1 MNRKGFTLVEL
12 LGVVVILSIVLTI
25 AIPAASNYIDSSK
38 REAFADVLSEY
49 VDAVRKGIAAEDYT
63 APIDSNQV
71 LIVSLE
77 SIPLDKGKFSSSF
90 DSEWVKSKSYVA
102 VVNTGTP
109 NNIEYTYLVA
119 GQDKDRHAIP
129 LMNIDDVNRSE
140 VISDAKNKMEVTI
153 QSLCGTPSG
162 KKAILSTIKGLENLQ
177 PTDTNGNR
185 IDWIATIYS
194 SNTCAS

>member
-49 VDAVRKGIAAEDYT
+49 VDAVRKGIASEDYT

-185 IDWIATIYS
+185 IDWVATIYS
-194 SNTCAS
+194 SDTCAS

>member
-49 VDAVRKGIAAEDYT
+49 VDAVRKGIAAEDYM

>member
-25 AIPAASNYIDSSK
+25 AIPATSNYIDSSK

-63 APIDSNQV
+63 APIDFNQV

-162 KKAILSTIKGLENLQ
+162 KKAVLSTIKGLENLQ

>member
-1 MNRKGFTLVEL
+1 MNRRGFTLVEL

-49 VDAVRKGIAAEDYT
+49 VDAVRKGITSEDYT

-109 NNIEYTYLVA
+109 NNVEYTYLVA

-162 KKAILSTIKGLENLQ
+162 KKAVLSTIKGLENLQ

>member
-1 MNRKGFTLVEL
+1 M
-12 LGVVVILSIVLTI
+12 
-25 AIPAASNYIDSSK
+25 
-38 REAFADVLSEY
+38 
-49 VDAVRKGIAAEDYT
+49 
-63 APIDSNQV
+63 
-71 LIVSLE
+71 
-77 SIPLDKGKFSSSF
+77 
-90 DSEWVKSKSYVA
+90 
-102 VVNTGTP
+102 NTGTP

-194 SNTCAS
+194 SDTCAS

>member
-49 VDAVRKGIAAEDYT
+49 VDAVRKGLAAEDYT
-63 APIDSNQV
+63 APIDFNQV

-162 KKAILSTIKGLENLQ
+162 KKAVLSTIKGLENLQ

>member
-63 APIDSNQV
+63 APIDFNQV

-162 KKAILSTIKGLENLQ
+162 KKAVLSTIKGLENLQ

>member
-63 APIDSNQV
+63 APIDFNQV

-109 NNIEYTYLVA
+109 NNIEHTYLVA

-162 KKAILSTIKGLENLQ
+162 KKAVLSTIKGLENLQ